1 MSDIKWYGN
10 EVNGTVD
17 AAIEQFL
24 ETAALVVEGE
34 AKNRCPVGQ
43 YPRGS
48 GRVGGHLR
56 ESITYEVDKKEARVG
71 TNVHYAPYVELGT
84 VKMKAQPYLRPALDE
99 NKNKLGDLAQ
109 QILDAHLGGG

>member
-1 MSDIKWYGN
+1 MIDIKWYGN

-24 ETAALVVEGE
+24 ETAALIVQGD
-34 AKNRCPVGQ
+34 AINRCPVDT
-43 YPRGS
+43 
-48 GRVGGHLR
+48 GHLR
-56 ESITYEVDKKEARVG
+56 QSITKEVKDKEARIG

>member
-48 GRVGGHLR
+48 GRVGGH
-56 ESITYEVDKKEARVG
+56 
-71 TNVHYAPYVELGT
+71 
-84 VKMKAQPYLRPALDE
+84 
-99 NKNKLGDLAQ
+99 
-109 QILDAHLGGG
+109 

>member
-34 AKNRCPVGQ
+34 AKNRCPVDT
-43 YPRGS
+43 
-48 GRVGGHLR
+48 GHLR
-56 ESITYEVDKKEARVG
+56 RSITKEVDGKEARIG
-71 TNVHYAPYVELGT
+71 TNIHYAPYVELGT

>member
-1 MSDIKWYGN
+1 MSDINWHGD

-48 GRVGGHLR
+48 GRVGGHLQ